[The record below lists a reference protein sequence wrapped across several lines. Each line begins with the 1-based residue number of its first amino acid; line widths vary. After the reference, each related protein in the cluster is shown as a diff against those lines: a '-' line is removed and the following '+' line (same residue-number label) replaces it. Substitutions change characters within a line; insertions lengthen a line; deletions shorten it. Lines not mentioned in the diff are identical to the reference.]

1 MRVAKQQQKLTL
13 KNIMEALFDL
23 EKDSTVPKNIKDR
36 VQKIMS
42 VLNGD
47 AELPIKVDKAIQE
60 LDEIADDV
68 NLQPYT
74 RTQIWNVVSLLEKV

>member
-1 MRVAKQQQKLTL
+1 MLNNVVS
-13 KNIMEALFDL
+13 ALSDL
-23 EKDSTVPKNIKDR
+23 EKDSTVPKNVKDK

-42 VLNGD
+42 VLNED
-47 AELPIKVDKAIQE
+47 MDVPIKVDKAIQE
-60 LDEIADDV
+60 LDDMADDV